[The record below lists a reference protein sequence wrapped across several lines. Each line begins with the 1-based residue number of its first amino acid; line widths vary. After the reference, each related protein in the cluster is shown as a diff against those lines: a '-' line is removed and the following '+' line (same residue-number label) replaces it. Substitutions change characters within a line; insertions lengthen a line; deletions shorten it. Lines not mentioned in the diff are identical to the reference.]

1 MSHPCKRSRI
11 RLARAIDACD
21 ISLLSRSE
29 IEHGLPW
36 AWRPETVA
44 GAIANPNMNVI
55 VTTAPAGASPAF
67 DSSDESSMQLTG
79 FALVYFGRTH
89 AHVELLAVQR
99 GWRRQGIGRE
109 LLDWQVES
117 ARTAGIRHL
126 TLEVRKSN
134 AAAQA
139 FYRDCGFE
147 ARDTVG
153 GYYNNRED
161 ALRMSRK
168 LEVLHES

>member
-36 AWRPETVA
+36 SWRPATVA
-44 GAIANPNMNVI
+44 TAISNPNMNVI
-55 VTTAPAGASPAF
+55 VATTPSRAAS
-67 DSSDESSMQLTG
+67 DLYSTEESAMQLTG

-89 AHVELLAVQR
+89 AHVELLAVNR
-99 GWRRQGIGRE
+99 GWRHQRIGRE
-109 LLDWQVES
+109 LLNWQVES
-117 ARTAGIRHL
+117 ARTAGIRYL

-134 AAAQA
+134 TAAQA
-139 FYRDCGFE
+139 FYSDCGFE

-168 LEVLHES
+168 LEVQHES